1 MDKQDELARVIGD
14 ACWEKWGDGPW
25 GTATEQVE
33 CQAAAVR
40 SFMGSPDQAR
50 QQEGAAMWRCG
61 VSDTIVIIDRLRK
74 QFETQRG
81 LKRNIIL
88 AHFDAELEIL
98 LNDWFKE
105 SRTATPTSHNE
116 AFGIFKAFMA
126 ERAALS
132 AAIGEDIGG
141 GRA

>member
-1 MDKQDELARVIGD
+1 MDKQDELAAALRKAGQESSGYCPASQIDWD
-14 ACWEKWGDGPW
+14 AI
-25 GTATEQVE
+25 
-33 CQAAAVR
+33 AAAVR

-105 SRTATPTSHNE
+105 SRAAAPASYNE
-116 AFGIFKAFMA
+116 AFNIFKAFTA

-141 GRA
+141 GRG